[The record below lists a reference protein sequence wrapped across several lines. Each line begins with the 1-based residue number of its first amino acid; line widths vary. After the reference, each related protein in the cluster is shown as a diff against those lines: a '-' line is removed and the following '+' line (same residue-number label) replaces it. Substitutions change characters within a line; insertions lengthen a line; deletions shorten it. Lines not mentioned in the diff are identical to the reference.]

1 MEFSNAGFIVIADA
15 EMDAKEDGED
25 KKEEDKKNDGNKDVP
40 ATSLERKKRKRKN
53 TRTTAQ
59 RQKKKKEKE
68 GNSKINNMRFLR
80 LKGFD
85 ANSTNKYQKPYYRLL
100 ILIQF
105 IRCLP
110 HIYQEH
116 FVHKLNR

>member
-1 MEFSNAGFIVIADA
+1 MPRRPLCKAKYCYCTITLGWLEFSNVGFIVIVDA

-25 KKEEDKKNDGNKDVP
+25 KKEEDKKNDANKDMP

-68 GNSKINNMRFLR
+68 ANSKTDN
-80 LKGFD
+80 
-85 ANSTNKYQKPYYRLL
+85 
-100 ILIQF
+100 
-105 IRCLP
+105 
-110 HIYQEH
+110 
-116 FVHKLNR
+116 

>member
-1 MEFSNAGFIVIADA
+1 MTGGCLCVWERYCTITLGWLEFSNAGFIVIADA

-68 GNSKINNMRFLR
+68 GNSKTDN
-80 LKGFD
+80 
-85 ANSTNKYQKPYYRLL
+85 
-100 ILIQF
+100 
-105 IRCLP
+105 
-110 HIYQEH
+110 
-116 FVHKLNR
+116 